1 MSSFYGMRG
10 NGSSGGS
17 SSDYNKILNTP
28 ITNVGTNTLG
38 NFTVLSSLEE
48 KHYNVIG
55 YYKIDSN
62 DSVHNAKTPLDVLI
76 YKDSNTD
83 NKVIQFFTSEDGI
96 IYLNTFVY
104 DENGQRVKSDKIDL
118 T

>member
-1 MSSFYGMRG
+1 MGSFYGMG
-10 NGSSGGS
+10 GSGSSGGS
-17 SSDYNKILNTP
+17 NSNYDKMLNTP
-28 ITNVGTNTLG
+28 ITNVGTKTLG
-38 NFTVLSSLEE
+38 NFTILSSLEE

-62 DSVHNAKTPLDVLI
+62 DSIHNAKTPLDVLI

-83 NKVIQFFTSEDGI
+83 NKVIQFFTSEDGT

-104 DENGQRVKSDKIDL
+104 NENGQRVKSNKIDL